1 MRALILA
8 LLLAAGTAQADTRAA
23 VIETDPPGEPIT
35 LGRDEVLWLRIAYV
49 TDQPVRI
56 WARPYS
62 GGKEVAAHS
71 NPSALYTGSGHALGW
86 LSFRRPAEVDE
97 VRIQVGAAGAGQ
109 TLEVARH
116 PVRIVA
122 TGEAGTARAAAPWVQ
137 ALRLETQARSRAERE
152 AQASEPVSAG
162 AAALTYGLMLLVA
175 AVVIGVPAALVWL
188 VWKAARGELRV
199 QGADYVPYAASAL
212 CGLVVCL
219 AISLATG
226 RKEAW
231 DSSLYFSVGM
241 PAMVLAIFAIS
252 YLFPRAAWR
261 WTLSMALG
269 QSIALLL
276 GGNSLSLWPLAILA
290 MLLFSLPQF
299 ASGYVGSWL
308 SRRNAA

>member
-8 LLLAAGTAQADTRAA
+8 LLLAAGAAQADTRAA
-23 VIETDPPGEPIT
+23 VIETDPPGEAIT

-71 NPSALYTGSGHALGW
+71 NPRT
-86 LSFRRPAEVDE
+86 
-97 VRIQVGAAGAGQ
+97 
-109 TLEVARH
+109 
-116 PVRIVA
+116 
-122 TGEAGTARAAAPWVQ
+122 AAPWVQ

-152 AQASEPVSAG
+152 AQASEPASAG
-162 AAALTYGLMLLVA
+162 AATLTYGLMLLVA